1 VGSFRTRR
9 RGPFGRNGAILR
21 HFERDA
27 IPYALETD
35 WPVEAAG
42 FEFPHFRIGIRH
54 SNLALICGRFS
65 RASQRDV
72 AGVHLFT
79 AFELAPRWKLAGLT
93 LLAGDQRTTSNPRL
107 CDSECSGSDSQMR
120 RFESRRLG

>member
-1 VGSFRTRR
+1 VGNSYEPRASSI
-9 RGPFGRNGAILR
+9 GSAKL
-21 HFERDA
+21 A
-27 IPYALETD
+27 IPYALDSD
-35 WPVEAAG
+35 WPVGAAG
-42 FEFPHFRIGIRH
+42 FELPHFRIGIRH

-65 RASQRDV
+65 RASQRDA
-72 AGVHLFT
+72 AGVLYGIRT
-79 AFELAPRWKLAGLT
+79 CASRWKLAGLT